1 MRSRAQKT
9 STTRR
14 PMGRRAGDSCS
25 DIIACSTSNNAVLDK
40 LPKMETHQHDPIEA
54 VEKIIAGMPN
64 PPEIVRGGSKAF
76 YSLLTDR
83 ITLPPRELFI
93 SAEEEAA
100 TETHEL
106 IHYAYFRIM
115 PRVLR

>member
-1 MRSRAQKT
+1 
-9 STTRR
+9 
-14 PMGRRAGDSCS
+14 
-25 DIIACSTSNNAVLDK
+25 
-40 LPKMETHQHDPIEA
+40 METHQHDPIEA

-106 IHYAYFRIM
+106 IHYADFRIM
-115 PRVLR
+115 PRCLTPTL